1 MRYNDKITINGCIAL
16 TDVVSSYQL
25 GKEEGAEEES
35 NQPTFV
41 LHLIV
46 YNLRE
51 RLIEQRML

>member
-1 MRYNDKITINGCIAL
+1 MRYNDTITINGCLPL
-16 TDVVSSYQL
+16 TDVVSSYQS

>member
-1 MRYNDKITINGCIAL
+1 MRYNDTITINGCLAL
-16 TDVVSSYQL
+16 TDVVSSYRP

>member
-1 MRYNDKITINGCIAL
+1 MRYNDTITINGCLPL
-16 TDVVSSYQL
+16 TDVVSSY
-25 GKEEGAEEES
+25 EEGAEEES